1 LIVDE
6 SGRLPYNLRMT
17 ILRLALL
24 VLITMLSSPVVAA
37 PKKKAAPRKPATPF
51 SQQWSIADS
60 KVQQDFPAFAVD
72 SKDRIWTAFVEFDGE
87 TDHLRIGS
95 PEGGSISVVSTVG
108 RPGVIHNPT
117 LTADKN
123 GNLWC
128 FWGQA
133 GQQGLIN
140 LCGSRIREGKPVGD
154 PEVIASSTGS
164 ETFADCGVD
173 GKGRVWVTWQSLRR
187 GQADVFCKWIDPQT
201 GKWSQEFSVSRPV
214 GGNWEPRIAFTKTD
228 GAWVAFDSS
237 RGGEFNLFIAHVS
250 PKGTVAEHQ
259 LTESPEYEGR
269 VSMCSDA
276 DRTGLWITAERGRK
290 RWGKDSRSHLP
301 TDGLNAAK
309 RIVLGRFDA
318 GTQKFTE
325 FKVTGE
331 GQPLPK
337 NASNLNLPTVGLTPA
352 GVPLIAYRYFTR
364 TRWRVAL
371 LRFNPKNEEWSQPF
385 VVPQSTFGQDRRV
398 SVFRNSKHEAFVG
411 WPSDRRINK
420 LCGVS
425 GVYLGKLEPTKL
437 KNDPRAKSSI
447 RFLKE
452 PEEYLNPETAP
463 RHRDDHNKWT
473 IDGEEYTL
481 LWGDLHRHT
490 DFSNC
495 RTGFDGCI
503 VEHYRYAYDMAALD
517 FLGTSDHTDVGKPYD
532 PYEWWQT
539 QKLVDVFHS
548 YGRFHSLYAYER
560 EQRFPWGH
568 RNVVF
573 PQRGGPIVY
582 IKRKLY
588 ENSPWHSLY
597 PTKPGQLEINPP
609 ELWNV
614 LRQYGKPVSVISHT
628 GATSMGTDWDRYKSI
643 DNQVENIVE
652 IFQGARVSYEG
663 IGAPQPTVGMTK
675 TEPYTPHRRG
685 VKGFPMPPEPITN
698 FETKNGPAYNK
709 GVYQRALHNG
719 FKLGVFAS
727 SDHISTHVSFGG
739 VYVKELT
746 REGIIEGFNARRT
759 VAATDKIFIEFTVN
773 GSPMGTVIK
782 SQTNPRLTFKI
793 SGTAAIKQVTV
804 VRNEKDYQV
813 FPPKLDFSGE
823 WTDPKPLKGD
833 NRYYLRIEQID
844 GNMGWSSP
852 VWVTME

>member
-1 LIVDE
+1 MNRIQSL
-6 SGRLPYNLRMT
+6 LTLLLACP
-17 ILRLALL
+17 LAL
-24 VLITMLSSPVVAA
+24 PAA
-37 PKKKAAPRKPATPF
+37 PKKKGTSPPTPF
-51 SQQWSIADS
+51 SQGWSIADP
-60 KVQQDFPAFAVD
+60 KLQQDFPAFAVD
-72 SKDRIWTAFVEFDGE
+72 SKDRIWTAFVEFNGTEDRLRLGTLDG
-87 TDHLRIGS
+87 D
-95 PEGGSISVVSTVG
+95 SISLATTLC

-117 LTADKN
+117 LTAGQNSD
-123 GNLWC
+123 LWC
-128 FWGQA
+128 FWGQ
-133 GQQGLIN
+133 GCQRGLIK
-140 LCGSRIREGKPVGD
+140 LYGTQIRDGKPVGQ
-154 PEVIASSTGS
+154 PRVIATSTGS

-173 GKGRVWVTWQSLRR
+173 AKGRVWVTWQSLRR
-187 GQADVFCKWIDPQT
+187 GQADVFCKWLDPKT
-201 GKWSQEFSVSRPV
+201 GKWSKEIAVSRPI
-214 GGNWEPRIAFTKTD
+214 GGNWEPQLAFTQTD
-228 GAWVAFDSS
+228 GAWIAFDSS
-237 RGGEFNLFIAHVS
+237 RGGEFNLFVAHVS
-250 PKGTVAEHQ
+250 SKGIVSEHQ
-259 LTESPEYEGR
+259 LTNSPEYEGR
-269 VSMCSDA
+269 VSVCADA
-276 DRTGLWITAERGRK
+276 QQTGLWVTAERGRK

-301 TDGLNAAK
+301 TDGLNASK
-309 RIVLGRFDA
+309 RIILGHFD
-318 GTQKFTE
+318 TKDRKFTE
-325 FKVTGE
+325 HKVGGN

-337 NASNLNLPTVGLTPA
+337 AASNLNLPTVGLTPA

-364 TRWRVAL
+364 TRWGVAL
-371 LRFNPKNEEWSQPF
+371 LRYNPKNKKWSQPF
-385 VVPQSTFGQDRRV
+385 VVPESTFGQDRRA
-398 SVFRNSKHEAFVG
+398 SVFRNSKRETFIG
-411 WPSDRRINK
+411 WSSDKRINK

-437 KNDPRAKSSI
+437 KNDPRARTSI
-447 RFLKE
+447 RFLKQ
-452 PEEYLNPETAP
+452 PEEYLNAETAP

-517 FLGTSDHTDVGKPYD
+517 FLGTSDHTDIGKPYD

-573 PQRGGPIVY
+573 AQRGGPIVY

-609 ELWNV
+609 ELWDA
-614 LRQYGKPVSVISHT
+614 LRKYGKPVSVISHT
-628 GATSMGTDWDRYKSI
+628 GATGMGTDWDRYEGI
-643 DNQVENIVE
+643 DNRVENIVE
-652 IFQGARVSYEG
+652 IFQGARISYEG
-663 IGAPQPTVGMTK
+663 LGAPQPTVGMTK
-675 TEPYTPHRRG
+675 TEPYTPHKRG
-685 VKGFPMPPEPITN
+685 VKGFPKPPAPIKD
-698 FETKNGPAYNK
+698 FGNK
-709 GVYQRALHNG
+709 DHNRGVYQRALHNG

-759 VAATDKIFIEFTVN
+759 IAATDKIFIEFTVN

-782 SQTNPRLTFKI
+782 SKTNPKLKF
-793 SGTAAIKQVTV
+793 SVDGTAPIKRITV
-804 VRNEKDYQV
+804 IRNEKNYQV
-813 FPPKLDFSGE
+813 FEPKLDFSGE

-833 NRYYLRIEQID
+833 NRYYLRIEQVD
-844 GNMGWSSP
+844 GNMAWSSP
-852 VWVTME
+852 VWVTMTRP